1 MQDKISDQNLQE
13 NSSINV
19 VMKIPHELVIEMVQA
34 NNLRHYEKFSIATSF
49 FFSAFASLL
58 AAAIVDKFE
67 EKILLVVSAIFFV
80 AFIIFLIFSLIE
92 RKEVYKTKKTLDL
105 GRMEWRSQG

>member
-1 MQDKISDQNLQE
+1 MQDEITVQNLQE
-13 NSSINV
+13 NSVNV

-34 NNLRHYEKFSIATSF
+34 NNLRHYEKFSIAASF

-58 AAAIVDKFE
+58 AAAIVDEFKD
-67 EKILLVVSAIFFV
+67 KVLLIVSMIFFA

-92 RKEVYKTKKTLDL
+92 RREVYKTKKTLDL

>member
-1 MQDKISDQNLQE
+1 
-13 NSSINV
+13 V
-19 VMKIPHELVIEMVQA
+19 
-34 NNLRHYEKFSIATSF
+34 FSIAASF

-67 EKILLVVSAIFFV
+67 DKVLLVVSAIFFV
-80 AFIIFLIFSLIE
+80 AFIIFLVFSLIE

-105 GRMEWRSQG
+105 GRVEWHSQG

>member
-1 MQDKISDQNLQE
+1 MQDKITAQNVQE
-13 NSSINV
+13 NSVSV

-67 EKILLVVSAIFFV
+67 DKILLVVSAIFFT

-92 RKEVYKTKKTLDL
+92 RKKIYKTKKTLDL
-105 GRMEWRSQG
+105 GKMEWTSQ